1 MKVIALYNIK
11 GGVGKTASAVNL
23 AYLASRSGANTLIWD
38 LDPQAA
44 ATYYLRT
51 KPKVKGGAKGLIKK
65 KYDLDTLI
73 RGTEYDNL
81 DLLPADFSYRNLSL
95 ILDRQKK
102 SGKQIDRLVR
112 PLAQT
117 YSHLFIDCPAGI
129 SLISENVFRA
139 IDVLL
144 IPLIPT
150 TLSLHTLKQI
160 ESYLVRNILPK
171 KRLQVITFFCMF
183 DRRKKLH
190 RDIYAQATENMATQ
204 MLRTAIPYASMVEQM
219 GLYRAPLPVYS
230 RKSLPAMA
238 YEHLWSELL
247 ACMGSADI

>member
-23 AYLASRSGANTLIWD
+23 AYLAARGGEKTLIWD

-51 KPKVKGGAKGLIKK
+51 KPKVKGGAKGLIKNK
-65 KYDLDTLI
+65 HGLDTLI

-102 SGKQIDRLVR
+102 SGKQIDRLVQ

-139 IDVLL
+139 IDILL

-150 TLSLHTLKQI
+150 TLSLYTLKQI
-160 ESYLVRNILPK
+160 ETYLVRNILPK
-171 KRLQVITFFCMF
+171 KRLQIITFFSMF

-190 RDIYAQATENMATQ
+190 REIYAGATENTHK
-204 MLRTAIPYASMVEQM
+204 L
-219 GLYRAPLPVYS
+219 
-230 RKSLPAMA
+230 
-238 YEHLWSELL
+238 
-247 ACMGSADI
+247 